1 MLMLLTL
8 LVLILATVALVA
20 VGIAALLWGNQA
32 AAGGASGA
40 KPVQDGEVISTVAKL
55 VEDNQRMQ
63 EQLVSA
69 EELLHTQARQI
80 ESRAVEARTDPL
92 TQIANRRAFDDALA
106 ERIEEMQSRGQA
118 LSVML
123 LDVDS
128 FKKLNDTFGS
138 QAGDE
143 VLRQVARILRQQV
156 ADANLVARFGGEE
169 FAILFPFAMPSAR
182 AAAELAR
189 GAISASKVRFEAR
202 DLRVTASA
210 GIAEMQSGE
219 DQESLL
225 QRADAA
231 LQSAKDA
238 GRNCLFWCDG
248 LKSHRMQKELLS
260 FAKTPARDDLSD
272 LLGTQWTADEEALP
286 PAVSSATEVYVSS
299 KPAFVDDMVR
309 RLAQWKRDHTPLCL
323 MLVQIDGFAAGIQKH
338 GEEAA
343 GLVLRIVAQ
352 ILKANMR
359 DMDHVS
365 RLGSDTFALLLPA
378 AHLEDGAHLAER
390 LRQAAS
396 QCRLPAKAK
405 GLTLNLTMG
414 VVETHTGDDMRRLLQ
429 RGRNALQVALDKGQG
444 VYAQD
449 VNGSLDK
456 SHLAA
461 YA

>member
-1 MLMLLTL
+1 MLMLLTF

-20 VGIAALLWGNQA
+20 VGFAALVWGNQTAGA
-32 AAGGASGA
+32 ANGA
-40 KPVQDGEVISTVAKL
+40 KAGQEDGQVISTVAKL

-80 ESRAVEARTDPL
+80 ESRAAEARTDAL
-92 TQIANRRAFDDALA
+92 TQVANRRAFDDALA
-106 ERIEEMQSRGQA
+106 QRIEEMQSRG
-118 LSVML
+118 LTTSVML
-123 LDVDS
+123 LEVDS
-128 FKKLNDTFGS
+128 FKKLSDTYGP

-143 VLRQVARILRQQV
+143 VLRQAARILRQQV
-156 ADANLVARFGGEE
+156 EDADLLARFGGEQ
-169 FAILFPFAMPSAR
+169 FAVIYSSSMPSAR
-182 AAAELAR
+182 SAAERSR
-189 GAISASKVRFEAR
+189 GSISSAKIRFEVR

-210 GIAEMQSGE
+210 GIAELQSGE
-219 DQESLL
+219 DQDTLL

-248 LKSHRMQKELLS
+248 HKSHRMQKELLS
-260 FAKTPARDDLSD
+260 AAKSPARDDLSD
-272 LLGTQWTADEEALP
+272 LLGSQWMADEESLP
-286 PAVSSATEVYVSS
+286 EAVSSATEVYVSS
-299 KPAFVDDMVR
+299 KPAFVDDMIR
-309 RLAQWKRDHTPLCL
+309 RVAQWKRDHTPLCL
-323 MLVQIDGFAAGIQKH
+323 MLVQIDGFAAGIQKY

-405 GLTLNLTMG
+405 GLTLNLTVG